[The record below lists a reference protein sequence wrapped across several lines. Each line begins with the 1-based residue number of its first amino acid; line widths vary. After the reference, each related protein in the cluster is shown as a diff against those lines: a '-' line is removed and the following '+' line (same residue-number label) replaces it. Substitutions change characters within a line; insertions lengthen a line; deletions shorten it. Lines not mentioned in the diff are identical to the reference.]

1 MNVMTIYVAVF
12 CGLVAGVGGIA
23 VRRQRAKRELA
34 AKSIEPE
41 ALHELLKTNK
51 QVLLFDVRRP
61 LDVLAHPEMIPGAI
75 RVEPQ
80 NAGELTA
87 KYARDQEA
95 VIYCTGSDDD
105 TGHMV
110 LGKVRALHLTRVK
123 LLKGGLDAWKA
134 AGYPVEAYTD
144 SFHLHTGT

>member
-1 MNVMTIYVAVF
+1 MKVMAIYAALLCALVLGWAV
-12 CGLVAGVGGIA
+12 
-23 VRRQRAKRELA
+23 VRRLRARRELEE
-34 AKSIEPE
+34 KSIEPE
-41 ALHELLKTNK
+41 ALHELLRTNSR
-51 QVLLFDVRRP
+51 VLLFDVRRP

-87 KYARDQEA
+87 KYSRDQEA
-95 VIYCTGSDDD
+95 VIYCTGGDDD

-110 LGKVRALHLTRVK
+110 LGKVRALHFTRVK
-123 LLKGGLDAWKA
+123 LLKGGLAAWKA